1 MGYGEEKLFLKSFL
15 PRIKT
20 IKTIKTTKENTM
32 TALIV
37 IICIAATVALLLSIK
52 ITLKIRYTEKLEV
65 YLKIFFVKIK
75 LYPSKKK
82 KKRYKHSMSK
92 KEAQKIKDSLKK
104 KPKKTKKKKKE
115 EKSKDDEKVDTAS
128 IVSIILSF
136 VKNFIDLFA
145 RAIRLKASRIKIIV
159 ATEDAAQTAL
169 TYAAVTQSI
178 NILFPLLDKLKTVKK
193 LPHGKELSVDI
204 DYLSDE
210 PSFDVD
216 LELYIRVAGA
226 LGAVCK
232 AAIRAFKKAVKN
244 EIKKLERKR

>member
-1 MGYGEEKLFLKSFL
+1 
-15 PRIKT
+15 
-20 IKTIKTTKENTM
+20 M

-82 KKRYKHSMSK
+82 NKRYKHSMSK

>member
-82 KKRYKHSMSK
+82 NKRYKHSMSK

-115 EKSKDDEKVDTAS
+115 DKSKDDEKVDTAS

-193 LPHGKELSVDI
+193 LPHGKELTVDI